1 MTVIENKKIYKDRS
15 IWMVLNWLLLVSN
28 TVWLCLYQNDYTY
41 VWILGILAVLYLVK
55 RWRDSDKSA
64 TEGVSSIRV
73 GEAALTVEYI
83 GQPVFKVHKDLIHS
97 IKGYKR
103 QAHIYYYRN
112 EELCLCSL
120 PKKYFD
126 PESWKQVQ
134 KLQEML

>member
-1 MTVIENKKIYKDRS
+1 MTVIENKKIYKHRS
-15 IWMVLNWLLLVSN
+15 IVMDTIWGLFILSVIISGVYRDNYRDVWLGVMLLLLF
-28 TVWLCLYQNDYTY
+28 TV
-41 VWILGILAVLYLVK
+41 V
-55 RWRDSDKSA
+55 RWMDIDKIA

-83 GQPVFKVHKDLIHS
+83 GRPVFKVHKDLIHS

-112 EELCLCSL
+112 EELCVCSL